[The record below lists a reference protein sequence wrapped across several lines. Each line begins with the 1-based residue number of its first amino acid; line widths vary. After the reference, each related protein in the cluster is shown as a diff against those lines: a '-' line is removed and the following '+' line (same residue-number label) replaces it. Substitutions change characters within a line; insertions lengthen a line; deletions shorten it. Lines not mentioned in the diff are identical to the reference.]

1 MIAKKAGTGELMIR
15 AKKQG
20 LELLDL
26 IKFLAEGAGWKVEI
40 ESLPLKETT
49 KENQ

>member
-1 MIAKKAGTGELMIR
+1 MIAKKAATGELMIR

-26 IKFLAEGAGWKVEI
+26 IKFMAEGAGWKVEV
-40 ESLPLKETT
+40 ESLTPKMD
-49 KENQ
+49 KNEN